1 MTTAKLPKINK
12 INDDVTG
19 DLLGDYADLENF
31 ASSKPSYLDISNK
44 KQLFTHEMRSNGFD
58 FTSIAQSLMGMIWA

>member
-44 KQLFTHEMRSNGFD
+44 KQ
-58 FTSIAQSLMGMIWA
+58 

>member
-19 DLLGDYADLENF
+19 ELLGDYADLENF
-31 ASSKPSYLDISNK
+31 ASSKLSYLDIINK
-44 KQLFTHEMRSNGFD
+44 NNYLRMKCEVKDLTLR
-58 FTSIAQSLMGMIWA
+58 L

>member
-31 ASSKPSYLDISNK
+31 ASSKPSYFDISNK
-44 KQLFTHEMRSNGFD
+44 MKDARKL
-58 FTSIAQSLMGMIWA
+58 

>member
-19 DLLGDYADLENF
+19 DLLGGQGWGGGDLGRWRLVLDEFRLHLLLFLQSLKLLQHLYLIDDLE
-31 ASSKPSYLDISNK
+31 D
-44 KQLFTHEMRSNGFD
+44 
-58 FTSIAQSLMGMIWA
+58 